1 MSDSPASHNRCDGF
15 TKSRSRCGWT
25 PFDSAAIVGTAD
37 RGASRAVNRAAYRVI
52 TDIDGT
58 ARRPTHQSHPT
69 LTARPTPS
77 AGPLAAGT
85 DRRNG
90 PRCSNHSTPSTQ
102 PRLARVAGS
111 GREPVFA
118 CLVNGRAL
126 ISLKMEGGGLSVGAF
141 RGLARPTRTQ
151 IKISDFT
158 RNWRIQ

>member
-69 LTARPTPS
+69 LTLTARPTPS
-77 AGPLAAGT
+77 AGPLAART

-90 PRCSNHSTPSTQ
+90 PRCSNHGTSSTQ

-118 CLVNGRAL
+118 CLMERTGIDLAQNGGGRAL
-126 ISLKMEGGGLSVGAF
+126 SRRVS
-141 RGLARPTRTQ
+141 RPGQTNPYPNQ
-151 IKISDFT
+151 NF
-158 RNWRIQ
+158 